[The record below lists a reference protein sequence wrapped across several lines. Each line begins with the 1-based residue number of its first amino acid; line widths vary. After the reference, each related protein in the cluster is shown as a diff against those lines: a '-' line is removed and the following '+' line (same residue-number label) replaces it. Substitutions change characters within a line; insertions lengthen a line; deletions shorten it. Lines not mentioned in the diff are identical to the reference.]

1 MMKLNKSTVILLLIL
16 SLTFLIGFAVTENT
30 DTHEKIE
37 GYVVGVE
44 PNTSAGYSSIKVLD
58 MAGTEH
64 NITVSSIDLEKKG
77 IRLGDKVKV
86 NITRDAN
93 GNIKSEQTEINEA
106 SIGTSGEVIQG
117 EVTNVNNSDPAGSS
131 ELTVKDNDGKE
142 HVVNVPLYQ
151 GENLKPGDK
160 VSIKVV
166 GKAERLIGSVSSVES
181 PEENTDKESHSS
193 PGISGVFAAFAV
205 LISAVYKR
213 RALKRT

>member
-1 MMKLNKSTVILLLIL
+1 LLLTL

-64 NITVSSIDLEKKG
+64 TINVSSIDLEKKG
-77 IRLGDKVKV
+77 IRLGDNVKV
-86 NITRDAN
+86 NVTRDVN
-93 GNIKSEQTEINEA
+93 GNIKSEQTEINKVSVE
-106 SIGTSGEVIQG
+106 TSGEIIQG
-117 EVTNVNNSDPAGSS
+117 EVMNVNNSDLAGSS
-131 ELTVKDNDGKE
+131 EITVKDNDGKE

-166 GKAERLIGSVSSVES
+166 GKAEGPIGSVSSVES
-181 PEENTDKESHSS
+181 AEENTDKESHSS
-193 PGISGVFAAFAV
+193 PGISGVFTAFAV
-205 LISAVYKR
+205 LASVAYKR
-213 RALKRT
+213 RA